1 MNAACQLVIFRLNGL
16 PYGIPLSGVDR
27 VVRAVRVTK
36 LPGAV
41 PPILG
46 IIDVAGRVLPV
57 LSLRT
62 RFGWPDREVELSD
75 QFIIAHTGWR
85 DLVLVVDEV
94 CGVSDNLSHS
104 QESGFDQV
112 KGHEIVKGLIAGVEG
127 LVVICDLEGFL
138 SGEQEGALESVLL
151 RERSDCAD

>member
-1 MNAACQLVIFRLNGL
+1 M
-16 PYGIPLSGVDR
+16 
-27 VVRAVRVTK
+27 
-36 LPGAV
+36 
-41 PPILG
+41 
-46 IIDVAGRVLPV
+46 

-94 CGVSDNLSHS
+94 CGVSDNLSNS

-112 KGHEIVKGLIAGVEG
+112 KGHEIVRGLIAGVEG